1 LQVVVKKVE
10 KTDPVIEDLILVTEE
25 VAVETEVVTEE
36 AAATEE
42 AEVREVETVVVV
54 QEDNFFKI

>member
-1 LQVVVKKVE
+1 
-10 KTDPVIEDLILVTEE
+10 
-25 VAVETEVVTEE
+25 VETEVVIEE